1 MSPVPSLFLAIG
13 LLFGTHQTTEPPAN
27 DLARLREML
36 HDRVHPRLQ
45 SQAALLLLQDD
56 SQDAQDLVRFELRQT
71 NDSEVFA
78 ALTTALRLNHDRRF
92 TEELMTKL
100 TAGQPAIR
108 QASAE
113 ALSELADIA
122 LVRRLQ
128 ALIEDERTDAALRQI
143 ALWALGHSGQK
154 AAVVVLLDQLSNQN
168 ESLRQSAA
176 DALTELTGLS
186 YGTDVARWRGWW
198 KQHQDMT
205 NEHWL
210 EERLAYKTSQAR
222 RFQGELER
230 TKSQIVGLHQ
240 QLYSRLAA
248 ADRLGHALNLA
259 DSEDPNVRMLAVNW
273 SAELWPTADAVGQRA
288 ATDVLL
294 RLSHDGA
301 VDVER
306 TAVLALGRVS
316 DSRAGDRL
324 RHLLQKGPASVRAA
338 AARALA
344 LQARGSS
351 AEAMTRQRQII
362 PALQKALEDPS
373 LEVVAEAAESLGT
386 MGVPE
391 AGPVLA
397 ALLRH
402 PSSAVRQTA
411 ALGLE
416 RMADGT
422 ILDPLIEAL
431 DDPVVTVRFSLVG
444 ALGRAASDG
453 RALNETQRRRL
464 LNRLEDLLVR
474 DADPGVRSRTA
485 TVLGDCGA
493 AAQLPTLWKRVQGT
507 EEARV
512 QEKAWSGFIEIMARS
527 GNRELLLEWERT
539 LTQSNQATRRLQ
551 LLNELATR
559 WQQREELRAS
569 AASVQELI
577 VRAHLEQGKWLPA
590 FTALHDLLSH
600 PTNEI
605 DIDQR
610 LGWLREIAEL
620 ALKDGNRPDVLRAI
634 QDARPLLARRA
645 ERTSVFDELEKQA
658 KEMRQ

>member
-1 MSPVPSLFLAIG
+1 MLAIG
-13 LLFGTHQTTEPPAN
+13 LLFGVSQTTQAPAR
-27 DLARLREML
+27 DVARLREML
-36 HDRVHPRLQ
+36 HDRLHPRMQ

-56 SQDAQDLVRFELRQT
+56 SKDAQDLVRFELRQT

-78 ALTTALRLNHDRRF
+78 ALTAALRLNHDRRF

-100 TAGQPAIR
+100 SGGQPAIR

-113 ALSELADIA
+113 TLAELADLA
-122 LVRRLQ
+122 LMRRLQ

-143 ALWALGHSGQK
+143 SLWALGHSGQK
-154 AAVVVLLDQLSNQN
+154 AAVVVLLDQLSNPN
-168 ESLRQSAA
+168 EALRQSAA
-176 DALTELTGLS
+176 DALAELTGLA
-186 YGTDVARWRGWW
+186 YGIDVAGWRRWW

-205 NEHWL
+205 NERWL

-222 RFQGELER
+222 RFEGELER
-230 TKSQIVGLHQ
+230 SKSQIVNLHQ

-248 ADRLGHALNLA
+248 ADRLGHAMNLA
-259 DSEDPNVRMLAVNW
+259 DSEDANVRILSVNW
-273 SAELWPTADAVGQRA
+273 CAELWPSADAVGQRA
-288 ATDVLL
+288 ATEALL
-294 RLSHDGA
+294 RLSHDGSIE
-301 VDVER
+301 VER

-324 RHLLQKGPASVRAA
+324 RHVLQKGPASVRAA

-351 AEAMTRQRQII
+351 PDARARQRQVV

-373 LEVVAEAAESLGT
+373 LEVVAEAAESLGAL
-386 MGVPE
+386 GIPE
-391 AGPVLA
+391 ASPVLA

-402 PSSAVRQTA
+402 PSAPVRQTA

-416 RMADGT
+416 RMADQT

-444 ALGRAASDG
+444 ALGRAAADG
-453 RALNETQRRRL
+453 HSLSEAQRRRL
-464 LNRLEDLLVR
+464 LSRLEDLLVR

-485 TVLGDCGA
+485 TVLGDCGT
-493 AAQLPTLWKRVQGT
+493 AAQLPTLWKRIQGT

-527 GNRELLLEWERT
+527 GNRELFLEWERT
-539 LTQSNQATRRLQ
+539 LGQSNHAARRLQ

-559 WQQREELRAS
+559 WQQKEELRAAVS
-569 AASVQELI
+569 SVQELI
-577 VRAHLEQGKWLPA
+577 IRAHLEQGKWLPA
-590 FTALHDLLSH
+590 FTALHDLLTR
-600 PTNEI
+600 PTSES
-605 DIDQR
+605 DVDQR
-610 LGWLREIAEL
+610 LAWLREIGEL
-620 ALKDGNRPDVLRAI
+620 ALKEGNKPDVLRVI

-645 ERTSVFDELEKQA
+645 DRASAFDELEKQA
-658 KEMRQ
+658 KQIQ